1 MYIKNI
7 KLTNYRNYES
17 LDLSLGKKVT
27 VLIGKNGMGKT
38 NLISALKQSLS
49 FIFSHNSGISQY
61 QFVADSGQKIKS
73 FETTDARFNYDGNGP
88 LNYHYPIRIETSLE
102 VDEAEPIVSVLERQS
117 LSIGMK
123 ETYVPASKK
132 YWNHYDN
139 LQDLPVL
146 AFYSDSYPHITT
158 SLGAKIQSK
167 LNAEFGISQNVAYYN
182 WDDPRDCSN
191 VWQQYFVMQWK
202 NNMYHPT
209 PETAR
214 YLQAIKESMIH
225 FSEPL
230 DQASENAD
238 LILND
243 LRVVARGKN
252 DIMVFSFQNGQVMAM
267 DALPAGYR
275 RIFSIAFD
283 IANRSYILNKNCNP
297 DGVVFVDEIDL
308 HLHPSLSQEVL
319 ERLTRSFP
327 RLQIIAT
334 THSPLILS
342 NFRQD
347 EDNVVFQLSRTEKG
361 ETIYTPLPSSYGVD
375 YNSLL
380 MGPMETPVRNSYLR
394 ELLEAYR
401 YWERNKAEGKKTQV
415 AKMIVDCV
423 GENSLIAKE
432 LRRS

>member
-102 VDEAEPIVSVLERQS
+102 VDEAEPIVSVLERLS

-252 DIMVFSFQNGQVMAM
+252 DIMVFCFQNGQVMAM

-283 IANRSYILNKNCNP
+283 IANRSYILNKNCHP

-361 ETIYTPLPSSYGVD
+361 ETISYFNDVNVFD
-375 YNSLL
+375 
-380 MGPMETPVRNSYLR
+380 
-394 ELLEAYR
+394 
-401 YWERNKAEGKKTQV
+401 
-415 AKMIVDCV
+415 
-423 GENSLIAKE
+423 
-432 LRRS
+432 